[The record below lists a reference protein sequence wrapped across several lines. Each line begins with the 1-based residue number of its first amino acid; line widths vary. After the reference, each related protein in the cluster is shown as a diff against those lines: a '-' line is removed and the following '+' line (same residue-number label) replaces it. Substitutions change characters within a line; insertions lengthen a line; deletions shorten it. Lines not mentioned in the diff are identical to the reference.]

1 MNKIAE
7 TLENV
12 YIYIYILTD
21 VRVLNFN
28 IINNIKHRSRKIY
41 VHFLCA

>member
-7 TLENV
+7 KNEIV
-12 YIYIYILTD
+12 YILTD

-28 IINNIKHRSRKIY
+28 IIKNIKNKKIR
-41 VHFLCA
+41 